1 MHIYIY
7 IYTYIYICVC
17 VFRNNHS
24 MEACLLLAEVLKG
37 HKMV

>member
-1 MHIYIY
+1 MLIYIY
-7 IYTYIYICVC
+7 IHTYIYVC